1 MIRYSLIWAIASV
14 LFVSCKN
21 DKKVSH
27 GAIVLGDSATIITET
42 DPTFLEDYVADIKLA
57 ETTTQ
62 SSAQQ
67 PTEETKPVAKD
78 TTKEII
84 APQPTEVVATT
95 QKNTSGLTIDF
106 KEVSVTIPQ
115 IEVRSFKNQNARM
128 LNGVSYQLVSGKL
141 QGNQLI
147 FKNATITKVSQR
159 YITTLVASNG
169 GDKMELE
176 NMEYTSPWSV
186 LKGKNTFAITHLEP
200 DQLTHKNTSVG
211 NVRNAISR
219 SARANRY
226 SRKELNEWEQLAKK
240 VKDVNRAP
248 ISVALQSVM
257 WKIEGKDRNNKPFSK
272 EIRLDYPL

>member
-1 MIRYSLIWAIASV
+1 MIRYSLILAIVSV

-57 ETTTQ
+57 DTISQ
-62 SSAQQ
+62 SSAPQ
-67 PTEETKPVAKD
+67 PTEETNPVAKD
-78 TTKEII
+78 TVKEIKV
-84 APQPTEVVATT
+84 PQPTEVATPT
-95 QKNTSGLTIDF
+95 QKHIEGLTIDF

-115 IEVRSFKNQNARM
+115 IEVRSFKNQNAKV

-176 NMEYTSPWSV
+176 NMEYTSPWTV
-186 LKGKNTFAITHLEP
+186 LKGKNNFAINHLDP
-200 DQLTHKNTSVG
+200 NQLAHKNTSVG

>member
-1 MIRYSLIWAIASV
+1 MIRYSLIWAIVSV

-27 GAIVLGDSATIITET
+27 GAIVLGDSTTIITET
-42 DPTFLEDYVADIKLA
+42 EPAFLEDYVVDIKLVD
-57 ETTTQ
+57 TTTQ
-62 SSAQQ
+62 SSAPQSS
-67 PTEETKPVAKD
+67 EETKPVAKD
-78 TTKEII
+78 TVKEIK
-84 APQPTEVVATT
+84 APQPTEVATPT
-95 QKNTSGLTIDF
+95 QKHIEGLTIDF

-115 IEVRSFKNQNARM
+115 IEVRSFKNQNAKM

-176 NMEYTSPWSV
+176 NMEYTSPWTV
-186 LKGKNTFAITHLEP
+186 LKGKNTFAITHLDP
-200 DQLTHKNTSVG
+200 NQLTHKNTSVG

-226 SRKELNEWEQLAKK
+226 SRKELNEWEQLAKTIK
-240 VKDVNRAP
+240 AVNRAP